1 MSHSRDLVPVPKG
14 ELVPVKSGDIGAVKR
29 ATGSVDPL
37 KLVPETLRLHDREEV
52 RNFLPDILG
61 RALARIWIDTPFAD
75 LFSRDPKAALE
86 AAGVFLPDN
95 ISIEFS
101 KGAQDRPKII
111 VFEQQPGSKFKLRV
125 FYLQL
130 VMMAG
135 K

>member
-1 MSHSRDLVPVPKG
+1 MSPSYDLVPVPKG
-14 ELVPVKSGDIGAVKR
+14 ELVPVKSGDVGLVKR
-29 ATGSVDPL
+29 STGTGDPL

-61 RALARIWIDTPFAD
+61 RALARVWIDTPFAD
-75 LFSRDPKAALE
+75 HFSRDPKGSLE
-86 AAGVFLPDN
+86 TAGVFLPDN
-95 ISIEFS
+95 VSIEFS

>member
-1 MSHSRDLVPVPKG
+1 MTGSRDLVPVPKG
-14 ELVPVKSGDIGAVKR
+14 ELVPVKSGDIGLVKR
-29 ATGSVDPL
+29 TTGHGDPL

-61 RALARIWIDTPFAD
+61 RALARVWIDTPFSEH
-75 LFSRDPKAALE
+75 FSRNPKGCLE
-86 AAGVFLPDN
+86 SAGVFLPDN
-95 ISIEFS
+95 VSIEFS

>member
-14 ELVPVKSGDIGAVKR
+14 DLVPVKSGDIGAVKR
-29 ATGSVDPL
+29 ATGPGDPL

-61 RALARIWIDTPFAD
+61 RALARIWIDTPFAEF
-75 LFSRDPKAALE
+75 FSRDPKAALE

-95 ISIEFS
+95 VSIEFS
-101 KGAQDRPKII
+101 RGAQDRPKII
-111 VFEQQPGSKFKLRV
+111 VLEQQPGSKFKLRV

>member
-1 MSHSRDLVPVPKG
+1 
-14 ELVPVKSGDIGAVKR
+14 
-29 ATGSVDPL
+29 
-37 KLVPETLRLHDREEV
+37 
-52 RNFLPDILG
+52 
-61 RALARIWIDTPFAD
+61 
-75 LFSRDPKAALE
+75 
-86 AAGVFLPDN
+86 LPDN
-95 ISIEFS
+95 VSIEFS

>member
-1 MSHSRDLVPVPKG
+1 MSPSFDLVPVPKG
-14 ELVPVKSGDIGAVKR
+14 ELVPVKSGELGLVKR
-29 ATGSVDPL
+29 STGTGDPF
-37 KLVPETLRLHDREEV
+37 KLVPETLRLDDREEV

-61 RALARIWIDTPFAD
+61 RALARVWIDTGFAD
-75 LFSRDPKAALE
+75 HFSRDTKGCLE
-86 AAGVFLPDN
+86 TAGVFLPDN
-95 ISIEFS
+95 VSIEFS